1 MSKNSHYIP
10 KHQEIHLFRLYKLCL
25 YLQKKDASFDTSF
38 PKKMNYSGKLT
49 CSIANE
55 YFDDFASFTEFLF
68 VLCFTFLN
76 KCSI

>member
-1 MSKNSHYIP
+1 MACRPYNTGRCLQLRLFNCPNFGVHFMIRPLKTN
-10 KHQEIHLFRLYKLCL
+10 KLFR
-25 YLQKKDASFDTSF
+25 
-38 PKKMNYSGKLT
+38 KLT
-49 CSIANE
+49 CSIANK

>member
-38 PKKMNYSGKLT
+38 PKK
-49 CSIANE
+49 
-55 YFDDFASFTEFLF
+55 
-68 VLCFTFLN
+68 
-76 KCSI
+76 

>member
-38 PKKMNYSGKLT
+38 PKKMNYSGKIGLLIQKNLNT
-49 CSIANE
+49 LKVKK
-55 YFDDFASFTEFLF
+55 LF
-68 VLCFTFLN
+68 
-76 KCSI
+76 